1 MDWDYYKSLLKQ
13 KVEDAEHNY
22 KYADKKAKEAKAVLE
37 SALKEKEVFEQN
49 LVRGED

>member
-1 MDWDYYKSLLKQ
+1 MKWAYYKSLLDQ
-13 KVEDAEHNY
+13 KVADAEHNY
-22 KYADKKAKEAKAVLE
+22 KYAEQKAKEAKSVLE